1 MINKQKQIVPNFKM
15 EINIIEE
22 KKNKLVFEIRGE
34 DHTFSNMLRKEL
46 WNDEHVKA
54 SAYNIDHPLVGQ
66 PKFVLQTDGE
76 DPRKVL
82 QAAAK
87 RIEKQF
93 TKLKDEVKAKVK

>member
-1 MINKQKQIVPNFKM
+1 M

-22 KKNKLVFEIRGE
+22 KKNKLIFEIRGE
-34 DHTFSNMLRKEL
+34 DHTFSNLLRKEL

-66 PKFVLQTDGE
+66 PKFVLQTDGQ

-87 RIEKQF
+87 RIQKQF
-93 TKLKDEVKAKVK
+93 TKLKDEIKVKVK